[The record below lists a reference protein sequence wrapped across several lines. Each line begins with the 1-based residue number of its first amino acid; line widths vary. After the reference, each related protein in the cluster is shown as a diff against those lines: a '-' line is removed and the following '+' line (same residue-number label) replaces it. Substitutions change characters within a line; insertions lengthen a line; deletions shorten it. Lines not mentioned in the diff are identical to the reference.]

1 MFYYELAV
9 VNQRLVNPVNSTA
22 ITLKLYNFQRWKK
35 RSLSVISKKWRHA
48 LLLTGELS
56 ILTQLK
62 ISAIQNMEENRS
74 IADSVTKYSRNE
86 KLIKNHYLYS
96 IEQPL

>member
-1 MFYYELAV
+1 M
-9 VNQRLVNPVNSTA
+9 
-22 ITLKLYNFQRWKK
+22 
-35 RSLSVISKKWRHA
+35 
-48 LLLTGELS
+48 S